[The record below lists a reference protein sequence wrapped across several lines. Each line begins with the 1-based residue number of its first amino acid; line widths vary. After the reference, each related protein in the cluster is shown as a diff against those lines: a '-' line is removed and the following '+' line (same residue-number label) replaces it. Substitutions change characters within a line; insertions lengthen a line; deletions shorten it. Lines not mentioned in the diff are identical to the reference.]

1 MKDKTLSKYFLIVL
15 TIAAALACLW
25 LFRFFL
31 VEIIIAGV
39 LASVFYSSFLKL
51 SKVFGGRQKMAS
63 FFMCLL
69 LLIIVILPIS
79 ALITFFGNKAP
90 IAYNETVN
98 FINNSGGSVPEMIS
112 KKFSFINFQDEKV
125 KETVF
130 GFTKNISD
138 WVSTGAKV
146 AVKQTTNFIIS
157 LFLIL
162 LTTFFFF
169 IDGKKILE
177 KLKLWSPLP
186 NKYDAEIYKKFREMS
201 FTSLIST
208 FVTAAFQGVIG
219 SIGFLIIGLPAFY
232 PGLLIGF
239 FSLIPYIGS
248 MIIYIPIGVYLI
260 LTGDLYRGIFV
271 LLWGS
276 IIIGNTDNLIRAW
289 ILRGKSKVNPIF
301 IIFSLMGGI
310 ALFGFWGLILGPLIL
325 SLTATIFH
333 IYELE
338 YNDTLE
344 KKL

>member
-15 TIAAALACLW
+15 LISATLAILW
-25 LFRFFL
+25 LFRSFL
-31 VEIIIAGV
+31 VEIVISGV
-39 LASVFYSSFLKL
+39 LASVFYRPFSKL
-51 SKVFGGRQKMAS
+51 SQFLGGRRKLAA
-63 FFMCLL
+63 FLMCLL
-69 LLIIVILPIS
+69 LLIIVITPITLLLS
-79 ALITFFGNKAP
+79 FLGQKAP
-90 IAYNETVN
+90 IAYVETTN
-98 FINNSGGSVPEMIS
+98 FINNSSGHIQDGILS
-112 KKFSFINFQDEKV
+112 KINFINFEDEKV
-125 KETVF
+125 KETIF
-130 GFTKNISD
+130 EFTKKMSD
-138 WVSTGAKV
+138 WISAGAKEII
-146 AVKQTTNFIIS
+146 KQTTNFIIS

-169 IDGKKILE
+169 IDGKKVLE

-186 NKYDAEIYKKFREMS
+186 NKYDAEIYNKFREMS
-201 FTSLIST
+201 QTSMIST

-219 SIGFLIIGLPAFY
+219 GIGFLIVGLPAFY

-248 MIIYIPIGVYLI
+248 MIIYVPIGIYLI
-260 LTGDLYRGIFV
+260 LTGDVYRGVYV

-276 IIIGNTDNLIRAW
+276 VIIGNTDNLIRAW
-289 ILRGKSKVNPIF
+289 ILKGKSKVNPIF

-338 YNDTLE
+338 YDGSLE
-344 KKL
+344 K

>member
-39 LASVFYSSFLKL
+39 LASVFYSAFLKL
-51 SKVFGGRQKMAS
+51 SKFLGGRQKMAA
-63 FFMCLL
+63 FLMCFL

-112 KKFSFINFQDEKV
+112 QKFNFINFQDEKV

-138 WVSTGAKV
+138 LVSKGAKV
-146 AVKQTTNFIIS
+146 AVKQTTNFIVS

-276 IIIGNTDNLIRAW
+276 VIIGNTDNLIRAW

-338 YNDTLE
+338 YDGSLE
-344 KKL
+344 K